1 MLNTYPRRRS
11 PFPALP
17 ERFIPTPAHRSHQ
30 TRKRLTPAFSP
41 KIGLEHGRRL
51 AGKIRSQMQIYESM
65 FQHTSKL
72 DWPSVRS
79 IAREYAS
86 TIERLTPDLYEEM
99 RGIAEGAGLVDVLD
113 VVALNCRSEIAL
125 GLFSDG
131 CTSLGWRM
139 RREGEGEVVLA
150 QNWDWVESV
159 KKNLVM
165 MSIETGGLPKVF
177 MVTEVCAL
185 FVCLVSMSVT
195 LEWRALLLFYSYI
208 LFGSF

>member
-1 MLNTYPRRRS
+1 
-11 PFPALP
+11 
-17 ERFIPTPAHRSHQ
+17 
-30 TRKRLTPAFSP
+30 
-41 KIGLEHGRRL
+41 
-51 AGKIRSQMQIYESM
+51 MQIYESM

-195 LEWRALLLFYSYI
+195 LNGERCCYSIVTFYLARFSANPPPHFFLVIICHFYILLLRSI
-208 LFGSF
+208 QL